1 MIEGGYILT
10 AAHVV
15 AGALSISV
23 VAPGSTTG
31 EPTPAQVV
39 ALDPANDLALLTAA
53 ALNIPQLQL
62 GTMTAGDVG
71 TALIFRDAA
80 LVPQPFTVVRPVIV
94 HILDIYDRDKVNR
107 AGYQVEIEIS
117 SGDSGAVL
125 IGPDGHAG
133 ATLYAKSRAA
143 NDRAWAV
150 GTQSV
155 PALIAIAKAGPI
167 PAAPV
172 GECAR

>member
-23 VAPGSTTG
+23 VASGSTTA
-31 EPTPAQVV
+31 EPTAAQVV
-39 ALDPANDLALLTAA
+39 ALDPANDLALLTAPG
-53 ALNIPQLQL
+53 LNIPRLQL
-62 GTMTAGDVG
+62 GTMKAGDVG

-80 LVPQPFTVVRPVIV
+80 LAPQPFTIVRPVIV
-94 HILDIYDRDKVNR
+94 HILDIYDRDKVDR
-107 AGYQVEIEIS
+107 AGYQVEIEIFP
-117 SGDSGAVL
+117 GDSGAVL
-125 IGPDGHAG
+125 IGPDGHAD

-155 PALIAIAKAGPI
+155 PALIATANAGPI

-172 GECAR
+172 GECAH